1 MERLVLKMRWEE
13 SMRWAIDLD
22 LSKGKIGFSIKCLAN
37 LVIKD
42 SLDLDGNIYE
52 CSRFLQKL
60 GRAVVCKS
68 EVASHFR
75 KYCFPKS
82 RFYLVYQTHIYY
94 IFGFKRHFLHL
105 ERANKWAH
113 YCLNNSF
120 HWLYIFTTFFHPHV
134 FPQYLNDVITRIST
148 ILKWRY

>member
-42 SLDLDGNIYE
+42 SLSTVIFMNALA
-52 CSRFLQKL
+52 F
-60 GRAVVCKS
+60 CKS
-68 EVASHFR
+68 SEELWCVKVKLLHILESTVFQKAGFIWFTKR
-75 KYCFPKS
+75 
-82 RFYLVYQTHIYY
+82 IYY

-120 HWLYIFTTFFHPHV
+120 HWLCIFTTFFHPYV
-134 FPQYLNDVITRIST
+134 FP
-148 ILKWRY
+148 